1 MIFFE
6 YRFHKLKEVENMYDF
21 TEIKKYMDYLHT
33 ERGVPCNDVIIYK
46 DGLPVYRYMTG
57 KMNASQPVN
66 NKTLYDLYS
75 CSKPITV
82 TAAMQLIEK
91 GKLSLEDKVSKYLP
105 EYKNA
110 FIEENGDK
118 VVVGDSM
125 TVRHL
130 LTMSAGLDYNRDNH
144 PAILEMR
151 KDRYDVATTR
161 DVVSLFIKDYPLSF
175 RPGERFQ
182 YSLCHDVLGAIIEIV
197 SGESLGEYFKNHI
210 FEPLGMKNIGFNRD
224 NISKEAFADK
234 FIIDNNTKDVLPE
247 KKGID
252 SFQISKKFESGGAG
266 LFASTEDYGKF
277 AAAMSLG
284 GVSADGVRILKSET
298 VDLMRTPQMGSYVM
312 NNKFSCA
319 AGAGYS
325 YGLGVRTMVDNS
337 QGQKSS
343 IGEFGWDG
351 AAGAY
356 ILMDPAKKVAIVY
369 TQHILNWPARFG
381 EMHNPIR
388 DAAYTALGF

>member
-1 MIFFE
+1 MFDFS
-6 YRFHKLKEVENMYDF
+6 EV
-21 TEIKKYMDYLHT
+21 KKYMDFLHN
-33 ERGVPCNDVIIYK
+33 EKGVPCNDVIIYK
-46 DGLPVYRYMTG
+46 DGVEVFRYMTG
-57 KMNASQPVN
+57 NMNKETPVN
-66 NKTLYDLYS
+66 NETLYDLYS

-82 TAAMQLIEK
+82 TAVMQLIEK
-91 GKLSLEDKVSKYLP
+91 GKLSLEDRVSKYLP

-110 FIEENGDK
+110 FIEENGER

-151 KDRYDVATTR
+151 KDRYDIATTR

-234 FIIDNNTKDVLPE
+234 FIIDNNTKEILPE
-247 KKGID
+247 KKGIA

-266 LFASTEDYGKF
+266 LYSTTEDYGKF
-277 AAAMSLG
+277 AAAMSCG

-312 NNKFSCA
+312 NNQFSCA

-356 ILMDPAKKVAIVY
+356 ILMDPAVRVAIVY

-388 DAAYTALGF
+388 EAAYTALGF